1 MSLPTNEDFANEVKT
16 DRLTIL
22 YQATLAITIILLI
35 FMSTFAT
42 AFKEL
47 AHFFIMTCAA
57 LAAIIVGSVL
67 TRLLLKRERLEG
79 AVWTYALGG
88 VAGVTIMLRL
98 DMTAVVQIVPFV
110 FPVIIFIVGL
120 LLRPAHTFVMVGI
133 CVLLTLFAPL
143 NAPALGVYQL
153 TAIVLMLLSAAFSAQ
168 VTGEL
173 YQVTEWALQNYQ
185 RERRTNDELF
195 EKRLELQKSL
205 KRSEALSMKLQ
216 EINQELEAANA
227 AAEEAKKFR
236 GQFLANMSHE
246 LRTPLNAIIGFSET
260 MIKFPMMYDDQTL
273 PQPYEKDVNQ
283 IYSSGRQLLFVIND
297 ILDLAKVDAGKLE
310 IHMQRVELEPIV
322 SATLTTAKGLLGSK
336 KVTLKRNTPET
347 LSDVY
352 ADESRLRQVL
362 LNIYSNAVKYT
373 DEGEIEL
380 KIEEKDAEVQF
391 SIRDTGVGIDKQY
404 HEVIFE
410 EFKQARSGGRDPRA
424 GTGLGLTISKQLLDL
439 MQGRIWVE
447 SEPGKGSTFFFVLAR
462 YADQDKVAVHTP
474 EQTSTD
480 MKKVADTPQ
489 IVEKE
494 TVSSSGGV

>member
-1 MSLPTNEDFANEVKT
+1 MTLPTNEDFANEVKS

-22 YQATLAITIILLI
+22 YQSTLGITTLLLI
-35 FMSTFAT
+35 FVMTLAS
-42 AFKEL
+42 AFSEGTG
-47 AHFFIMTCAA
+47 FFITSSFA
-57 LAAIIVGSVL
+57 LGAIILGCLV
-67 TRLLLKRERLEG
+67 TRYLLKQEKLEM
-79 AVWTYALGG
+79 AVWAYALGG
-88 VAGVTIMLRL
+88 VAGVTAMLRL
-98 DMTAVVQIVPFV
+98 EIGSVVQIAPFV

-120 LLRPAHTFVMVGI
+120 LLRPSHTFVMLGFCVG
-133 CVLLTLFAPL
+133 LTILAPL

-153 TAIVLMLLSAAFSAQ
+153 VAIVLMLLSAAFSAQ

-185 RERRTNDELF
+185 RERRSNDELF
-195 EKRLELQKSL
+195 EKRMELQKSL

-216 EINQELEAANA
+216 EINEALEAANA
-227 AAEEAKKFR
+227 AAEEAKQFR

-310 IHMQRVELEPIV
+310 IHMQRVALEPIV
-322 SATLTTAKGLLGSK
+322 SATMTTAKGLLGSK
-336 KVTLKRNTPET
+336 PVALKRNTPET
-347 LSDVY
+347 LADVY

-380 KIEEKDAEVQF
+380 KIEEKETEMWF

-404 HEVIFE
+404 HDVIFE

-447 SEPGKGSTFFFVLAR
+447 SEPGKGSTFYFVLML
-462 YADQDKVAVHTP
+462 YNGQDQQVDIVV
-474 EQTSTD
+474 EQDTAQELLAEKRST
-480 MKKVADTPQ
+480 
-489 IVEKE
+489 VEA
-494 TVSSSGGV
+494 VSSASGGT